1 MRFLGG
7 KSYKYQNC
15 GFNICWWSFSIIF
28 MFTMF
33 IDTIEPELIN
43 ETGGGGERQRE
54 TVECIP
60 HGISR

>member
-1 MRFLGG
+1 MRLLGG

-15 GFNICWWSFSIIF
+15 GFNICWWSSSIIF

-43 ETGGGGERQRE
+43 ETGGRDKGKQ
-54 TVECIP
+54 
-60 HGISR
+60 